1 MPATP
6 DQRGARSLL
15 ERCLREPEFARR
27 YDVARFQVL
36 GEGSFACVARVHD
49 RDLGQDVAVK
59 MFWRATP
66 ELKAR
71 IRAEVANAQR
81 IRAETIVQVHSVSFG
96 DHGSWMQMELVD
108 GPSLD
113 HELDRRTQ
121 ANAPFP
127 LAEALQ
133 IARDAAE
140 GLARAHA
147 VGVAHRDVKP
157 SNYLM
162 PADRRPMLKLGD
174 FGISKHVD
182 ADNLTATGEFPGT
195 PAYAA
200 LEIFDGRP
208 AGPAS
213 DVYSLGLVIF
223 RVLSCGQY
231 PYELSE
237 RPTPLEFLSAHRS
250 GRARRLRDLVPGVP
264 RAVEQAVAD
273 ALARS
278 PRDRPDA
285 AALRDILDEACRHA
299 SGSVSVPSPVAR
311 TKRALSMGGIAAAV
325 LLGLALFGLRWGG
338 ASGNP
343 IAPATTPRP
352 TEAAV
357 PADAGTQGGTLVS
370 AAAVAPPP
378 EASAARA
385 APAPVATGVPA
396 RPVLPAPRVE
406 PTPAVAHPTAE
417 VTLPVA
423 PPVTLAPVPEPTPAE
438 PSPPPVTAA
447 PTPAPTPAP
456 TAAPATLPPAPATRV
471 PVLRVLPGVVV
482 GGSGAARAAR
492 LTLELVPNHVLPGE
506 PYVVDVRLANED
518 TRPLRIASLSVVDTT
533 NGRRR
538 GAPAVPQEREV
549 KPGRQAVVNRI
560 AGKWPSDLSTWT
572 LEVFVTAEGGDTLKG
587 MVTWR

>member
-6 DQRGARSLL
+6 DHRGARSLL

-36 GEGSFACVARVHD
+36 GEGSFACVARLHD

-66 ELKAR
+66 ELRAR

-81 IRAETIVQVHSVSFG
+81 VRSETIVQVHSVSFG
-96 DHGSWMQMELVD
+96 EHGSWMQMELVD

-113 HELDRRTQ
+113 QELDRRTQ
-121 ANAPFP
+121 AGAPFP
-127 LAEALQ
+127 LSEALLV
-133 IARDAAE
+133 ARDAAD

-147 VGVAHRDVKP
+147 VGVSHRDVKP

-162 PADRRPMLKLGD
+162 PADRRPVLKLGD

-200 LEIFDGRP
+200 LEVFDGRP

-223 RVLSCGQY
+223 RVLSGGEY
-231 PYELSE
+231 PYELSA

-250 GRARRLRDLVPGVP
+250 ARTRRLRDLVPAVP
-264 RAVEQAVAD
+264 RAVDQAVAD
-273 ALARS
+273 ALSRS
-278 PRDRPDA
+278 PRERPDA
-285 AALRDILDEACRHA
+285 AALRDVLDQACRQT
-299 SGSVSVPSPVAR
+299 SGATLPPPPAGA
-311 TKRALSMGGIAAAV
+311 KRAISMGGLAAAV
-325 LLGLALFGLRWGG
+325 LLGLALVGLRWGG

-343 IAPATTPRP
+343 AALPAGPEPR
-352 TEAAV
+352 AAASLPV
-357 PADAGTQGGTLVS
+357 SAEGPGGTLVS
-370 AAAVAPPP
+370 AAPVAPPP
-378 EASAARA
+378 DLSTARVPPPVATASAARPSVPSPRAEPTPGPTSPPAVMVAPSA
-385 APAPVATGVPA
+385 APA
-396 RPVLPAPRVE
+396 
-406 PTPAVAHPTAE
+406 
-417 VTLPVA
+417 
-423 PPVTLAPVPEPTPAE
+423 TLAPAPEPTPAE
-438 PSPPPVTAA
+438 PSPPPATAPPVTAA
-447 PTPAPTPAP
+447 AAPLPTPAP
-456 TAAPATLPPAPATRV
+456 RV
-471 PVLRVLPGVVV
+471 PVLRVLPGVAVA
-482 GGSGAARAAR
+482 GGGGAARAAR
-492 LTLELVPNHVLPGE
+492 LSLEVVPNHVLPGE
-506 PYVVDVRLANED
+506 PYIVEVRLANED
-518 TRPLRIASLSVVDTT
+518 SRPLRIASLSVVDTT
-533 NGRRR
+533 NGQRR
-538 GAPAVPQEREV
+538 GAPATPQEREV

-560 AGKWPSDLSTWT
+560 SGKWPSDLATWT

>member
-6 DQRGARSLL
+6 DHRGARSLL

-59 MFWRATP
+59 MFWRATD

-81 IRAETIVQVHSVSFG
+81 VRSETIVQVHSVSFG
-96 DHGSWMQMELVD
+96 EHGSWMQMELVD

-113 HELDRRTQ
+113 HELERRTL

-127 LAEALQ
+127 LAEALLV
-133 IARDAAE
+133 ARDAAD

-162 PADRRPMLKLGD
+162 PADRRPLVKLGD

-231 PYELSE
+231 PFELSA

-250 GRARRLRDLVPGVP
+250 GRARRLRDLAPGVP
-264 RAVEQAVAD
+264 RVVEQAVAD
-273 ALARS
+273 ALARA
-278 PRDRPDA
+278 PRDRPNA
-285 AALRDILDEACRHA
+285 AAVRDILDHACRET
-299 SGSVSVPSPVAR
+299 SGAVMAPAAAG
-311 TKRALSMGGIAAAV
+311 TKRALSIGGAAAAV
-325 LLGLALFGLRWGG
+325 LLGMALVGLRWGG

-343 IAPATTPRP
+343 AALPAGQAPA
-352 TEAAV
+352 
-357 PADAGTQGGTLVS
+357 PARVVASPEPASEGGVLVS
-370 AAAVAPPP
+370 AAPVAPQPEAAAPPP
-378 EASAARA
+378 SAEVTSVPVRPVVPSRIEVAPSAPPATVAPLPEPAPTEPLATPPPTPEPTPVPTPPPTPVPTTVAA
-385 APAPVATGVPA
+385 APAP
-396 RPVLPAPRVE
+396 
-406 PTPAVAHPTAE
+406 
-417 VTLPVA
+417 
-423 PPVTLAPVPEPTPAE
+423 
-438 PSPPPVTAA
+438 
-447 PTPAPTPAP
+447 
-456 TAAPATLPPAPATRV
+456 APAARV
-471 PVLRVLPGVVV
+471 PVLRVMPGVAVG

-492 LTLELVPNHVLPGE
+492 LTLEVVPNHVLPGE
-506 PYVVDVRLANED
+506 PYVVEVRLAND
-518 TRPLRIASLSVVDTT
+518 DKQPLRIASLSVVDTS
-533 NGRRR
+533 NGQRR
-538 GAPAVPQEREV
+538 GAPATPLVREV

-560 AGKWPSDLSTWT
+560 AGKWPSDVSTWT

>member
-6 DQRGARSLL
+6 DHRGARSLL
-15 ERCLREPEFARR
+15 ERCLLEPEFARR

-59 MFWRATP
+59 MFWRATE

-81 IRAETIVQVHSVSFG
+81 VRSETIVQVHSVSFG
-96 DHGSWMQMELVD
+96 EHGSWMQMELVD

-113 HELDRRTQ
+113 HELERRTM

-127 LAEALQ
+127 LAEALLV
-133 IARDAAE
+133 ARDAAD

-162 PADRRPMLKLGD
+162 PADRRPLVKLGD

-213 DVYSLGLVIF
+213 DVYSLGLVVF

-231 PYELSE
+231 PFELSA

-250 GRARRLRDLVPGVP
+250 GRARRLRDLAPGVP

-273 ALARS
+273 ALARA
-278 PRDRPDA
+278 PRDRPEA
-285 AALRDILDEACRHA
+285 AAVRDILDQACREN
-299 SGSVSVPSPVAR
+299 SGPVMPPAVTG
-311 TKRALSMGGIAAAV
+311 TKRAVSIGGAAAAV
-325 LLGLALFGLRWGG
+325 LLGMALVGLRWGG

-343 IAPATTPRP
+343 ASLPAGPDPQAAPAT
-352 TEAAV
+352 AASA
-357 PADAGTQGGTLVS
+357 PPPGGTVVS
-370 AAAVAPPP
+370 AAPVAPQPDDTGRPP
-378 EASAARA
+378 SIASAAPVRPVLPSPRVETAPSA
-385 APAPVATGVPA
+385 APPTLTPQPEPTSPEPSGPPPTPEPAPVAT
-396 RPVLPAPRVE
+396 
-406 PTPAVAHPTAE
+406 
-417 VTLPVA
+417 
-423 PPVTLAPVPEPTPAE
+423 PEPTPL
-438 PSPPPVTAA
+438 
-447 PTPAPTPAP
+447 PTPAPTTVA
-456 TAAPATLPPAPATRV
+456 AAPAPAPAARV
-471 PVLRVLPGVVV
+471 PVLRVMPGVAV
-482 GGSGAARAAR
+482 GGGAAAARAAR
-492 LTLELVPNHVLPGE
+492 LTLELMPNHVLRGE
-506 PYVVDVRLANED
+506 PYVVEVRIANED
-518 TRPLRIASLSVVDTT
+518 KQPIRIASLSVVDTS

-538 GAPAVPQEREV
+538 GAPAAPLEREV

-560 AGKWPSDLSTWT
+560 AGKWPSDLETWT

>member
-6 DQRGARSLL
+6 DHRGARSLL
-15 ERCLREPEFARR
+15 ERCLNEPEFARR

-36 GEGSFACVARVHD
+36 GEGSFACVARLHD

-81 IRAETIVQVHSVSFG
+81 IRSETIVQVHSVSFG

-127 LAEALQ
+127 LAEALLVS
-133 IARDAAE
+133 RDAAE

-162 PADRRPMLKLGD
+162 PADRRPLVKLGD

-231 PYELSE
+231 PYELSA

-250 GRARRLRDLVPGVP
+250 ARPRRLRELVPGVP
-264 RAVEQAVAD
+264 RGVEQAVAE
-273 ALARS
+273 ALARA
-278 PRDRPDA
+278 PHDRPDA
-285 AALRDILDEACRHA
+285 AALRDILDQACREN
-299 SGSVSVPSPVAR
+299 SGAVLPPAPTDRRRTVAI
-311 TKRALSMGGIAAAV
+311 GGLAAAGLV
-325 LLGLALFGLRWGG
+325 GLAVVGLRWG
-338 ASGNP
+338 AGNGTP
-343 IAPATTPRP
+343 AAAPTEPGPTLAAPASLPEEP
-352 TEAAV
+352 
-357 PADAGTQGGTLVS
+357 GGTAVS
-370 AAAVAPPP
+370 AA
-378 EASAARA
+378 
-385 APAPVATGVPA
+385 
-396 RPVLPAPRVE
+396 
-406 PTPAVAHPTAE
+406 
-417 VTLPVA
+417 PVA
-423 PPVTLAPVPEPTPAE
+423 PPSDAPTPSPLPPATSPRPAPATQRAAPPGAPVEIA
-438 PSPPPVTAA
+438 PSAPPVTAA
-447 PTPAPTPAP
+447 PQPEPTPEPTPPPTTAPPVPVATPVPTPAP
-456 TAAPATLPPAPATRV
+456 TAAAPTPAPRA

-482 GGSGAARAAR
+482 GGSAGSAHAAR
-492 LTLELVPNHVLPGE
+492 LTLDLVPNHVLPGE
-506 PYVVDVRLANED
+506 PYVVEVRLANED
-518 TRPLRIASLSVVDTT
+518 ARPIRIASLSVVDTP

-538 GAPAVPQEREV
+538 GAPATPLEREV

-560 AGKWPSDLSTWT
+560 AGKWPSDLETWT

>member
-6 DQRGARSLL
+6 DPRGARSLL

-36 GEGSFACVARVHD
+36 GEGSFACVARLHD

-81 IRAETIVQVHSVSFG
+81 IRSETIVQVHSVSFG
-96 DHGSWMQMELVD
+96 EHGSWMQMELVD

-113 HELDRRTQ
+113 HELDRRTA

-133 IARDAAE
+133 IARDAAD

-147 VGVAHRDVKP
+147 VGVSHRDVKP
-157 SNYLM
+157 SNYVM
-162 PADRRPMLKLGD
+162 PADRRPLVKLGD

-200 LEIFDGRP
+200 LEVFDGRP

-223 RVLSCGQY
+223 RVLACGQY
-231 PYELSE
+231 PYELSA

-250 GRARRLRDLVPGVP
+250 ARARRLRDLVPGVP

-273 ALARS
+273 ALARA
-278 PRDRPDA
+278 PRERPDA
-285 AALRDILDEACRHA
+285 ATLRDILDQACRQT
-299 SGSVSVPSPVAR
+299 SGTAMPPPAG
-311 TKRALSMGGIAAAV
+311 TKRAVSIGGIAAAV
-325 LLGLALFGLRWGG
+325 LLGMALLGLRWGG

-343 IAPATTPRP
+343 VALPAGPDARTAAGAPVSLP
-352 TEAAV
+352 
-357 PADAGTQGGTLVS
+357 DQGGLVVS
-370 AAAVAPPP
+370 AAPVAPEPDGAAPRPRPP
-378 EASAARA
+378 LASAA
-385 APAPVATGVPA
+385 PA
-396 RPVLPAPRVE
+396 RPVLPSPRAEATAPS
-406 PTPAVAHPTAE
+406 
-417 VTLPVA
+417 A
-423 PPVTLAPVPEPTPAE
+423 PPQTLAPLPEPASAEPRAPPGTAPPAPLATPEPTA
-438 PSPPPVTAA
+438 V
-447 PTPAPTPAP
+447 PTPVPTPVASAP
-456 TAAPATLPPAPATRV
+456 VPAARI
-471 PVLRVLPGVVV
+471 PVLRVMPGVAV
-482 GGSGAARAAR
+482 GGGSAAARAAR

-506 PYVVDVRLANED
+506 PYVVEVRLAND
-518 TRPLRIASLSVVDTT
+518 DKQPIRIASLSVVDTP
-533 NGRRR
+533 NGQRR
-538 GAPAVPQEREV
+538 GAPATPLEREV

-572 LEVFVTAEGGDTLKG
+572 LEVFVTTEGGDTLKG

>member
-6 DQRGARSLL
+6 DHRGARSLL
-15 ERCLREPEFARR
+15 DRCLREPEFARR

-36 GEGSFACVARVHD
+36 GEGSFACVARLHD

-81 IRAETIVQVHSVSFG
+81 VRSETIVQVHSVSFG
-96 DHGSWMQMELVD
+96 EHGSWMQMELVD

-113 HELDRRTQ
+113 QELDRRTQ
-121 ANAPFP
+121 ANTPFP
-127 LAEALQ
+127 LAEALLVG
-133 IARDAAE
+133 RDAADA
-140 GLARAHA
+140 LARAHA

-162 PADRRPMLKLGD
+162 PADRRPVVKLGD

-182 ADNLTATGEFPGT
+182 AESLTATGEFPGT

-200 LEIFDGRP
+200 LEVFDGRP

-223 RVLSCGQY
+223 RVLSGGEY
-231 PYELSE
+231 PYELSA

-250 GRARRLRDLVPGVP
+250 ARARRLRDLVPAVP
-264 RAVEQAVAD
+264 RAVDQVVAD
-273 ALARS
+273 ALSRS
-278 PRDRPDA
+278 PRERPDA
-285 AALRDILDEACRHA
+285 ATLRDVLDQACRQT
-299 SGSVSVPSPVAR
+299 SGTAMPPPPAGAR
-311 TKRALSMGGIAAAV
+311 RAVSMGGLAAAV
-325 LLGLALFGLRWGG
+325 LLGLALVGLRWGG
-338 ASGNP
+338 AAGSP
-343 IAPATTPRP
+343 
-352 TEAAV
+352 AAV
-357 PADAGTQGGTLVS
+357 PARPEPQPPVTVPVSAEGGGMIVS
-370 AAAVAPPP
+370 AA
-378 EASAARA
+378 
-385 APAPVATGVPA
+385 
-396 RPVLPAPRVE
+396 
-406 PTPAVAHPTAE
+406 
-417 VTLPVA
+417 PVA
-423 PPVTLAPVPEPTPAE
+423 PPADLPTARVPPPPATAPPARTVPSPRAEPTPGPTSPPAVVAAPSAAPATLAPVPEPTPAE
-438 PSPPPVTAA
+438 PTPPPPTTAPAPPVTVAA
-447 PTPAPTPAP
+447 IPTPAP
-456 TAAPATLPPAPATRV
+456 RV
-471 PVLRVLPGVVV
+471 PVLRVLPGVAVA

-492 LTLELVPNHVLPGE
+492 LSLEVVPNHVLPGE
-506 PYVVDVRLANED
+506 PYVVEVRLSNED
-518 TRPLRIASLSVVDTT
+518 SRPLRIASLSVVDTT
-533 NGRRR
+533 NGQRR
-538 GAPAVPQEREV
+538 GAPATPQEREV